1 MRIILKIFAV
11 LLAAI
16 LSVVV
21 FAMDQLVKVYSL
33 VAGWFFLL
41 LALCAVMAVIGQ
53 NWTGLAILGGMFV
66 AAILVFLLVAI
77 ATGFIEDLR
86 DRLKSF

>member
-1 MRIILKIFAV
+1 MRIILKIFTV

-16 LSVVV
+16 LSVIV
-21 FAMDQLVKVYSL
+21 FAMDQLAKVYSL

-41 LALCAVMAVIGQ
+41 LALCAIMAVIAQ
-53 NWTGLAILGGMFV
+53 NWVGLGILAGTFALTLG
-66 AAILVFLLVAI
+66 VFLLAAI